1 MTPCKVPNYYSH
13 LGQRELVNWVR
24 LALPENGTP
33 FVVAIN
39 VDWSIKWPITKLVV
53 NTEH

>member
-13 LGQRELVNWVR
+13 QGQRDLVHWVR
-24 LALPENGTP
+24 LALSENGTP

-39 VDWSIKWPITKLVV
+39 VVWNIHCPTVEYA
-53 NTEH
+53 T

>member
-13 LGQRELVNWVR
+13 QGQRDLVHWVR

-39 VDWSIKWPITKLVV
+39 VVWNIHCPTDGDLI
-53 NTEH
+53 